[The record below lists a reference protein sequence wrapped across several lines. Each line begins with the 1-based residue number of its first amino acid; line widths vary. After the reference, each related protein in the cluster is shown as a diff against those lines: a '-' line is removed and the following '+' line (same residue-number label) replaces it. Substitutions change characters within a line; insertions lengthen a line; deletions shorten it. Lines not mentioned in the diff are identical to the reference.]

1 MRNRPAFAD
10 RERQL
15 WVLPVAAGLMSAL
28 PRGNY
33 ERPQPVPCIRKMCCK
48 ALPRLHRA
56 RKIVMPFFDLWRIMR
71 EQPRDQNNLLRC
83 VHRQKGRCRST
94 EVMKTHCLSNN
105 T

>member
-1 MRNRPAFAD
+1 MRNRPALAD

-33 ERPQPVPCIRKMCCK
+33 ERRRPVPYIRKMCCK

-56 RKIVMPFFDLWRIMR
+56 RKIVMPFIDLWRIML
-71 EQPRDQNNLLRC
+71 EQPAAKLTMAKSFSVLP
-83 VHRQKGRCRST
+83 
-94 EVMKTHCLSNN
+94 
-105 T
+105 